1 MAKKLINV
9 TAKMGRL
16 IPVQNLNKKWNE
28 GETYNSVKIE
38 NDDGKTERYLLLTK
52 SEINRCKFVTTS
64 ELPKFTFFSDDNVEE
79 KKPSGGKMFDQMK
92 SGRLYVTKIESNKLR
107 GSITSYLLALDIY
120 ENKKFEKIVIRIPMS
135 VIKRATARAQR
146 NPEDIATVGW
156 FHDLLD

>member
-1 MAKKLINV
+1 MSHFTYHNKQIYYEETGSGTPLI
-9 TAKMGRL
+9 
-16 IPVQNLNKKWNE
+16 
-28 GETYNSVKIE
+28 
-38 NDDGKTERYLLLTK
+38 LLHG
-52 SEINRCKFVTTS
+52 NTS
-64 ELPKFTFFSDDNVEE
+64 C
-79 KKPSGGKMFDQMK
+79 GKMFDQMK